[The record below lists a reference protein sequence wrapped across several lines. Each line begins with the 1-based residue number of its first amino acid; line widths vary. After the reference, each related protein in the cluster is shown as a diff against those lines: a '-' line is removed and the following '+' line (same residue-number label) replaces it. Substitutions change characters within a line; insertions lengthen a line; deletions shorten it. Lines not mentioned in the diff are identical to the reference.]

1 MKAKVLIIEEIS
13 MLTDETLSM
22 VDTVCREIK
31 QNQKPFGGIQVIFAG
46 DFFQLPPV
54 VRRETKRNTQIMLL
68 DDSTSLI
75 IYNFAFNSPAWTELN
90 PIVCYLTE
98 QHRQEDR
105 DFLNLLLA
113 IRQNVF
119 NSGHLSHIKKRKIN
133 SFDYTQNKSFI
144 NILKLF

>member
-13 MLTDETLSM
+13 MLTGETLSM
-22 VDTVCREIK
+22 IDTVCREIK

-46 DFFQLPPV
+46 NFFQLPPV
-54 VRRETKRNTQIMLL
+54 FKQDAKKNTQIMLL
-68 DDSTSLI
+68 DSSTSFI
-75 IYNFAFNSPAWTELN
+75 ICNFAFNSPAWTKLN
-90 PIVCYLTE
+90 PIVCYFTE